1 MAYRAMHKGRESAN
15 TPEYICGMNDHFV
28 RSVQHR
34 YEVIYYGPSLTA
46 TIPRAEPAK
55 ATTMITD
62 GLGIQV
68 VREELGKLAY

>member
-1 MAYRAMHKGRESAN
+1 
-15 TPEYICGMNDHFV
+15 MNDHFV
-28 RSVQHR
+28 RSLQHR

-46 TIPRAEPAK
+46 MIPRAEPAK

-68 VREELGKLAY
+68 VREELGKLAC